1 MSVLP
6 VRIVPDPVLRQKSHP
21 VEKFDPGLKSLIAD
35 LVDTMFA
42 SDGVGIA
49 APQVGIL
56 SRVIICCD
64 TAKRGDE
71 QVFINPEIIKRSG
84 EESGAEGCLS
94 VPGVSGEVKRATF
107 ITVKAQDSE
116 GRPLKLEAESL
127 FARILQHELDH
138 LNGILFTDHVDSPLK
153 DQGGQPKIARL

>member
-1 MSVLP
+1 MSVLS
-6 VRIVPDPVLRQKSHP
+6 VRIVPDPVLRQKSHC
-21 VEKFDPGLKSLIAD
+21 VETFDASLKSLIAD

-49 APQVGIL
+49 APQVGVL

-71 QVFINPEIIKRSG
+71 QVFVNPEITKRTG
-84 EESGAEGCLS
+84 EESSVECCLS

-107 ITVKAQDSE
+107 ITVKAQDCE
-116 GRPLKLEAESL
+116 GRPLELEAEAL

-138 LNGILFTDHVDSPLK
+138 LNGVLFIDHVDSPVK

>member
-1 MSVLP
+1 MSVLS
-6 VRIVPDPVLRQKSHP
+6 VRTVPDPVLRQKSHC
-21 VEKFDPGLKSLIAD
+21 VEEFDSGLKSLITD

-49 APQVGIL
+49 APQVGVL

-71 QVFINPEIIKRSG
+71 QVFINPEITKRTG
-84 EESGAEGCLS
+84 EESSVEGCLS

-107 ITVKAQDSE
+107 ITVKAQDCE
-116 GRPLKLEAESL
+116 GRPLELEAEAL

-138 LNGILFTDHVDSPLK
+138 LNGVLFIDHVDSPVK